1 MLIEI
6 LKALAMK
13 NFEKKLSTF
22 NSQLSTC
29 SGGYDYFG
37 ARFYDSDLAR
47 WMSVDPMADK
57 YPGWS
62 PYNYVM
68 GNPLNSI
75 DPDGK
80 EVRLNNRKDAER
92 LAKEINKVLGGEHV
106 FIVEIKINDG
116 DNNQHYFRIDANES
130 SLDWGKD
137 KYLSA
142 AYDVFASTEHIYN
155 VVFSETADNRGG
167 GYYRSD
173 GESIIGQIN
182 RNENNHD
189 VVLSKSEAQYKN
201 GTVGVVFFHEAVGHG
216 HPVTGSEF
224 NGNATK
230 ISEYF
235 GYNKHL
241 FHKGYVKET
250 GWKSSQLNLWRR
262 K

>member
-1 MLIEI
+1 MNN
-6 LKALAMK
+6 K
-13 NFEKKLSTF
+13 FSTF
-22 NSQLSTC
+22 NFQLSIS

-37 ARFYDSDLAR
+37 ARYYDSDLGR
-47 WMSVDPMADK
+47 WLSVDPLADK

-142 AYDVFASTEHIYN
+142 AYDVFASQEHVFNIIFTEA
-155 VVFSETADNRGG
+155 ADAYGG
-167 GYYRSD
+167 GKYK
-173 GESIIGQIN
+173 ESTKNPIGKNTEGKSQHEVI
-182 RNENNHD
+182 
-189 VVLSKSEAQYKN
+189 LSFKDSKYKN
-201 GTVGVVFFHEAVGHG
+201 GTLGVIFFHEAVGHG
-216 HPVTGSEF
+216 HPVTGTELE
-224 NGNATK
+224 GNATLLN
-230 ISEYF
+230 EYF
-235 GYNKHL
+235 GFNKEEVHYGYK
-241 FHKGYVKET
+241 KGT
-250 GWKSSQLNLWRR
+250 GWTELQKNLWRR
-262 K
+262 KNK